1 MTESGAAKGPQII
14 LRSSSLESNKSDL
27 DLNLASDN
35 TDSVKN
41 KLSLSLNLR
50 GFNYLQNLFH

>member
-1 MTESGAAKGPQII
+1 MTESGAAKG
-14 LRSSSLESNKSDL
+14 RKSSYVRVDSSPTN
-27 DLNLASDN
+27 NLASEN

-41 KLSLSLNLR
+41 KLTLSLNLR